1 MTLSKAG
8 KITLLAGLL
17 CLLLMGFTGAS
28 YGQVRSIRWDVFP
41 SPTEVITTGR
51 SEVLGSVSFY
61 VQNGQGTVVTGNSL
75 GGPTQIGITYS
86 NGIQIDTS
94 TGIRVYGPKFAT
106 SAITWSVQNLSI
118 IPTPVRC
125 SGFLTLNIPA
135 GVTLVDGDVIRVDGV
150 RGRIDMSDGR
160 NAGTDLFAQ
169 MQSINDPSAN
179 LFFPETVRIAK
190 SFPGMVVTNIL
201 SDTAILCFQMYGK
214 DGNQPLSNYIQ
225 VTEGFVRAFVAKDS
239 NIGTPGPD
247 STDRLDSGG
256 EILGQSSYSTSTASG
271 WATRAVGTRIQVVIN
286 TIPAS
291 ISSIAW
297 PATVPAVAG
306 GYSYLAQVPGTS
318 TFVPGTAG
326 AAASG
331 YAYQTYEYFT
341 SNQAGSSD
349 TNLESFRITPQ
360 LTISTSNQSDTG
372 SVKIAASLTGA
383 SDTYTTCGEVPQ
395 TTLVQPRF
403 ITAYQSYA
411 GGPTPETTDR
421 LSQSFGV
428 YAVFAP
434 CVCYMLY
441 PYITSD
447 VGLTMPS
454 GVYNWDTGV
463 SVSNTSDDQ
472 AVFGSLLGA
481 PRQTGVVT
489 YYLYDSNYGY
499 VGAPV
504 QSPIQVGFGKSY
516 ITLASNILSTIAT
529 IPGYAAP
536 SVATFPYV
544 SNGGFHGYM
553 IVKANFQFCHG
564 YAFVADKNF
573 QQIAQG
579 YVAQVIPDPAVKG
592 KRSATAAAD
601 VVTKMAA
608 GESLNN

>member
-51 SEVLGSVSFY
+51 AEVLGSVSFY

-75 GGPTQIGITYS
+75 GGPTQIGITYA
-86 NGIQIDTS
+86 NGVQIDTS
-94 TGIRVYGPKFAT
+94 TGIRVYAPKFAT
-106 SAITWSVQNLSI
+106 TAIAWSVQNLNI
-118 IPTPVRC
+118 IPTPTRC

-160 NAGTDLFAQ
+160 NAGTDLYAQ

-179 LFFPETVRIAK
+179 LFFPETIRIAK
-190 SFPGMVVTNIL
+190 SFPGMVVTSVV
-201 SDTAILCFQMYGK
+201 SDTAILCFQQFGK
-214 DGNQPLSNYIQ
+214 DGNAPLQNYIRIQ
-225 VTEGFVRAFVAKDS
+225 EGFVRAFVAKDS
-239 NIGTPGPD
+239 NGTGLD
-247 STDRLDSGG
+247 LTDRLDSSG
-256 EILGQSSYSTSTASG
+256 EFLGQSAYSTSTSSG
-271 WATRAVGTRIQVVIN
+271 WATRAVGTRIQVVMN

-291 ISSIAW
+291 IASISWPSSVTSNYGFSW
-297 PATVPAVAG
+297 LQQVSGTTTYVA
-306 GYSYLAQVPGTS
+306 
-318 TFVPGTAG
+318 GTAG

-331 YAYQTYEYFT
+331 YAYTTYEYYT
-341 SNQAGSSD
+341 NNQAGSSD
-349 TNLESFRITPQ
+349 TSLEYFDVNPQ
-360 LTISTSNQSDTG
+360 LRISTTNQSDTG

-383 SDTYTTCGEVPQ
+383 SETYGTCGDI
-395 TTLVQPRF
+395 TSLYLLPRF
-403 ITAYQSYA
+403 ITVYQSYS

-428 YAVFAP
+428 YGVFAP

-454 GVYNWDTGV
+454 GVYNWDTGI
-463 SVSNTSDDQ
+463 SVSNTTDDF
-472 AVFGSLLGA
+472 AVFGTRGA
-481 PRQTGVVT
+481 PRQTGLVT

-504 QSPIQVGFGKSY
+504 QSPIQVSFGKSY
-516 ITLASNILSTIAT
+516 ITLASNILATVAT

-536 SVATFPYV
+536 TTAFFPYV

-553 IVKANFQFCHG
+553 IVKANFQYCHG

-579 YVAQVIPDPAVKG
+579 YVAQVIPDPAVTG
-592 KRSATAAAD
+592 NKRHAAAAAD
-601 VVTKMAA
+601 ISRLAA
-608 GESLNN
+608 GEGLNN